1 MAATKVFVAI
11 FIVFLTSLEAGAQ
24 ALSVV
29 PVNVFLTTGQK
40 ATSLT
45 IRNSGDRESTIQ
57 IRGYAWNQKAGEDQL
72 IASNDVV
79 LSPPLVKIAPGVTQ
93 VVRLILRQLPENQE
107 ATYRILIDQIPP
119 PVEPGIVHM
128 VLRLSIPIFVLPS
141 NRAFPDVRFHVER
154 TAGQIYLVGIN
165 YGILH
170 DAIRDIVLTT
180 NDGRKLKPES
190 SSSPYVLAGATRRW
204 HLIAQDSLSLQSET
218 FQLTAHA
225 NADVIEQ
232 QVRVV
237 AVR

>member
-1 MAATKVFVAI
+1 M
-11 FIVFLTSLEAGAQ
+11 
-24 ALSVV
+24 
-29 PVNVFLTTGQK
+29 
-40 ATSLT
+40 
-45 IRNSGDRESTIQ
+45 
-57 IRGYAWNQKAGEDQL
+57 
-72 IASNDVV
+72 
-79 LSPPLVKIAPGVTQ
+79 
-93 VVRLILRQLPENQE
+93 
-107 ATYRILIDQIPP
+107 
-119 PVEPGIVHM
+119 
-128 VLRLSIPIFVLPS
+128 
-141 NRAFPDVRFHVER
+141 
-154 TAGQIYLVGIN
+154 GIN